1 MMIRSHGLAAH
12 VTCWALVLAG
22 WASDAS
28 LAYAQ
33 GPAGA
38 AEEPDGTAG
47 APAAVPGAT
56 PAAPAAVPGATDER
70 LDQPAPAGVAGKPE
84 KPWNRGVPMAQRLRA
99 RAIYHQ
105 GNSYLS
111 IPLFAQAAEKYQEA
125 LALYPHP
132 AIYYNLALA
141 QLNLVQPVDAYRSF
155 SRALEHGP
163 GPISEEHHQRGL
175 QYLERL
181 EKQLGHIEIVCAQ
194 PGAEVTMDGR
204 PLFTGPGRH
213 QGVVVP
219 GEHQLLASEDG
230 FIPAAQRVVVSAG
243 ERARV
248 TLVLQRPVRT
258 VTERYMPAW
267 IPWAS
272 LGLGAAVL
280 GVGGYYD
287 GQASASWASF
297 DDYVEARCPAG
308 CTDIEAPEVAPRRA
322 QATRDTRMTQ
332 GFYVAGGVVLA
343 GSAVLLYV
351 NRERVVRLTV
361 EDSISILPMVAPDGA
376 GITAQGHF

>member
-1 MMIRSHGLAAH
+1 MMTRSHELAAH

-22 WASDAS
+22 WASGSS
-28 LAYAQ
+28 LAHAQ
-33 GPAGA
+33 EPASGDPQAPAGSP
-38 AEEPDGTAG
+38 E
-47 APAAVPGAT
+47 
-56 PAAPAAVPGATDER
+56 AVPGATDER
-70 LDQPAPAGVAGKPE
+70 LDQPAPAVAGKPE
-84 KPWNRGVPMAQRLRA
+84 KPWNRGVPMARRLRA
-99 RAIYHQ
+99 RVIYHE

-163 GPISEEHHQRGL
+163 GPISEEHHRRGL
-175 QYLERL
+175 QYLDRL

-194 PGAEVTMDGR
+194 PGAAVTMDGR

-219 GEHQLLASEDG
+219 GEHQLLASKDG
-230 FIPAAQRVVVSAG
+230 FIPAAQRIVVSAG

-248 TLVLQRPVRT
+248 ALVLQRPVRT

-272 LGLGAAVL
+272 MGLGAAVL
-280 GVGGYYD
+280 GVGGYHD
-287 GQASASWASF
+287 RASRRSAGVF
-297 DDYVEARCPAG
+297 DELVTGRCPRG
-308 CTDIEAPEVAPRRA
+308 CTPEIAPELPPGHAGAERDRLTA
-322 QATRDTRMTQ
+322 Q
-332 GFYVAGGVVLA
+332 GLYLAGGIVLA

-351 NRERVVRLTV
+351 NRERVVNQPV
-361 EDSISILPMVAPDGA
+361 ENDALSLHPWVAPDSA
-376 GITAQGHF
+376 GITAQGRF